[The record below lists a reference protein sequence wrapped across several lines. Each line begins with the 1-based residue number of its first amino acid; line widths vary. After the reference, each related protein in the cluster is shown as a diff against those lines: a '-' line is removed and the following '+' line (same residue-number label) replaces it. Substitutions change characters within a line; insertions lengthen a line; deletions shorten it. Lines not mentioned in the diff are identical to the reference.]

1 MWDHQDVWIG
11 DGCVVTVWIGDCVV
25 ARVELLQHQVMMMV
39 VILQHQQLVVL
50 QHVVQTLTAVQVIG
64 FAKLM
69 EPVLEI
75 HVIMVIDDYLLARPT
90 VTVIGV
96 SFAVT
101 YRQHV
106 KLKIATTSRL
116 KDVQTETG
124 SVA

>member
-1 MWDHQDVWIG
+1 
-11 DGCVVTVWIGDCVV
+11 
-25 ARVELLQHQVMMMV
+25 VEL
-39 VILQHQQLVVL
+39 LQHQQLVVL

-64 FAKLM
+64 FAKM

-75 HVIMVIDDYLLARPT
+75 HVLLVIDDYLLALPT

-101 YRQHV
+101 YRKHA
-106 KLKIATTSRL
+106 KRKIAPTSRL

-124 SVA
+124 SVP